1 MKARNTILFFADIV
15 FVFLFIFML
24 IFPQYASDPTR
35 EALAFC
41 AETLIPSLFVYM
53 VLSKIIITLPIIS
66 VIGKRIGIAPIA
78 FVIGFLCGCPI
89 GAKNA
94 VSLYESGKINKKYAE
109 YLCSFTNNA
118 SLSFVIGFVGAEL
131 FGDISVGLRLAL
143 YQLISA
149 AAAAFVLKYL
159 IFGKS
164 KLPKYEFSSVSRTGL
179 REALADGAVTMLNIC
194 ACAVFFIVTGN
205 TLGGILSL
213 PPFWNSFMKA
223 LLEFS
228 TGCRAAVVLGK
239 AAIPMCAFSIGFTGL
254 SVALQVRGVIAKKLA
269 MRPYMVGK
277 LLNAS
282 LITLL
287 AVIFG

>member
-1 MKARNTILFFADIV
+1 MKVRNTLMLFADIL
-15 FVFLFIFML
+15 FVFLFIFLL
-24 IFPQYASDPTR
+24 IFPQYASVPTR
-35 EALAFC
+35 DALSFC
-41 AETLIPSLFVYM
+41 AKTLIPSLFVYM
-53 VLSKIIITLPIIS
+53 VLSKIIISLPIIS
-66 VIGKRIGIAPIA
+66 FVGKRIGIAPIA

-94 VSLYESGKINKKYAE
+94 VTLYESGKINKKYAE
-109 YLCSFTNNA
+109 YLCSFTNNV

-131 FGDISVGLRLAL
+131 FGDIGVGLRLAL

-149 AAAAFVLKYL
+149 LITAFVMKYL

-164 KLPKYEFSSVSRTGL
+164 KLPKCSFLNTTRIGL
-179 REALADGAVTMLNIC
+179 REAIADSALTMLNIC
-194 ACAVFFIVTGN
+194 ACAVFFIVIGN
-205 TLGGILSL
+205 AIGRIFTLK
-213 PPFWNSFMKA
+213 PFWDSFLKA

-228 TGCRAAVVLGK
+228 TGCQ
-239 AAIPMCAFSIGFTGL
+239 AAIGLGDPAMPMCAFSIGFTGL

-269 MRPYMVGK
+269 MRPYLLGK